1 MRELWQTS
9 IRVRVRNPAMRILDV
24 GCGSGIWAREV
35 AEALPRSRVVGV
47 DLSPTYIYEE
57 PNRRI
62 PENLFFEVNSMVGDA
77 LKCRSMISTSVF
89 SIQMPTSIW

>member
-9 IRVRVRNPAMRILDV
+9 IRVPVRNPAMRILDV
-24 GCGSGIWAREV
+24 GCGSGIWAQEV

-57 PNRRI
+57 PNRPI
-62 PENLFFEVNSMVGDA
+62 PDNLFFEVTPIA
-77 LKCRSMISTSVF
+77 EAR
-89 SIQMPTSIW
+89 